1 MSSRKALP
9 PKRCVTTQKKRLEWL
24 TVSVIF
30 CDRDFKSLICQIKC
44 SVSENGEKGSVNAK
58 ENGRLAAELFYKAE
72 CTIPNAAPFTWFF
85 VRPPWAPSGVCCKS
99 CVFNSMV
106 ELCSDAEVS
115 FPHQMPSSII
125 SCGGR
130 GKEPNILPQLVD
142 RLVNSMFY
150 SSSVHLWWRG
160 K

>member
-1 MSSRKALP
+1 M
-9 PKRCVTTQKKRLEWL
+9 
-24 TVSVIF
+24 
-30 CDRDFKSLICQIKC
+30 
-44 SVSENGEKGSVNAK
+44 NAK

-125 SCGGR
+125 SCRGR
-130 GKEPNILPQLVD
+130 GKEPNILPQLVGG
-142 RLVNSMFY
+142 LVNSMFY

>member
-1 MSSRKALP
+1 M
-9 PKRCVTTQKKRLEWL
+9 V
-24 TVSVIF
+24 F

-130 GKEPNILPQLVD
+130 GKEPNILPQLVGG
-142 RLVNSMFY
+142 LVNSMFY